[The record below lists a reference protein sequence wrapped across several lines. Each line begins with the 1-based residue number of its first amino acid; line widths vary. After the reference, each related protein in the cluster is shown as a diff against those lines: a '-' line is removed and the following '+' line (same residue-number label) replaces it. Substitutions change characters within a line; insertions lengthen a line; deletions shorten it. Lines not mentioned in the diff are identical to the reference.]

1 MSARTTPARVRPGGL
16 REVGPFVT
24 AFAWLAGRVSGT
36 VPPAVFLTLGR
47 NRRLFWGWLFFA
59 GRLMP
64 GGRLP
69 RRDTELVILRVAVL
83 TGSEYEHTQHAR
95 LARRAGLDAAAVD
108 RVSDGPDAPGWTPR
122 QALLLQATDELH
134 HTRDLSDPTWAALR
148 AELDERVCI
157 ELLMLVGHYEMLSTT
172 LTALRVQPDEVRG
185 TGR

>member
-1 MSARTTPARVRPGGL
+1 MSASTTPARVRPGGL

-24 AFAWLAGRVSGT
+24 AFAWLAGPGQRHRAAGGLPHARPE
-36 VPPAVFLTLGR
+36 PPAVLGLAVL
-47 NRRLFWGWLFFA
+47 RRPADA
-59 GRLMP
+59 GR
-64 GGRLP
+64 RLP

-172 LTALRVQPDEVRG
+172 LTALRVQPDEVRE
-185 TGR
+185 TGW